1 MINSQKRK
9 NNFTIDLPIVKYNS
23 YKYNKRKCSFCKNIC
38 FFYFYIMS
46 YLKIYFFFIEY

>member
-23 YKYNKRKCSFCKNIC
+23 YKYNKRKCSFCKKIFV

-46 YLKIYFFFIEY
+46 YLKIYFFFY